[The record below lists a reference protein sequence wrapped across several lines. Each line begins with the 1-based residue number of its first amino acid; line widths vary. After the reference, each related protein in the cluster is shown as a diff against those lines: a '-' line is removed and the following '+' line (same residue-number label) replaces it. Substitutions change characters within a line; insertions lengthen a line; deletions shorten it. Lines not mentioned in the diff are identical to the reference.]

1 MRLTGRVV
9 AVIVLA
15 AGVACSHAPSQ
26 EPPVYDFR
34 KSAVAVEPGRKVEG
48 TFPSVDSG
56 NEVAYQVAVPAK
68 GSLLA
73 SATAAKPAARLEIE
87 IYTGNNA
94 PLAKGDAAKPVE
106 TRQLSPGTYR
116 VVVRNPEKVESG
128 FTFLAL
134 FKPADPDLNGGPYR
148 VRSGAREL
156 PADDGHVSGRVDY
169 SGMTRTNYWRI
180 DTPAEGGLK
189 ITFDPQG
196 ANLVAEIEGPEG
208 APARIDPATGY
219 EKKDLS
225 AGDYYVKV
233 YAVGPGDAG
242 PYRLSTAFTI
252 DPCRNG
258 GAACAREGA
267 EELKLPQDSKV
278 GEVDFKRAMQRRYYK
293 ASLMEMGRLTVV
305 FKVLEPRGSKVE
317 ALFLRSDEGAERI
330 IGTGT
335 KEIDI
340 PGNYFIEVIAP
351 ASGDYA
357 RYSLQTTWQ
366 PANFVSGD
374 VVELGRNPCLL
385 TVQAGT
391 KQGVRAGA
399 PCTIVV
405 GSNPAAIDS
414 CVVDQAFPNL
424 CKVRPLGAG
433 CRIPSQNVRVQISL

>member
-1 MRLTGRVV
+1 MKLKRRVV

-26 EPPVYDFR
+26 ERPAYDFR
-34 KSAVAVEPGRKVEG
+34 KSAVGLEPGRKAEG
-48 TFPSVDSG
+48 AFPSADSA
-56 NEVAYQVAVPAK
+56 NQVAYRVAIPAT
-68 GSLLA
+68 GSLVA
-73 SATAAKPAARLEIE
+73 SATAANPAARLGIE
-87 IYTGNNA
+87 IYTGGSA
-94 PLAKGDAAKPVE
+94 PLAKGAAAKPVE
-106 TRQLSPGTYR
+106 TRQLPPGTYWI
-116 VVVRNPEKVESG
+116 VVTNAEKAETG
-128 FTFLAL
+128 FTLLAL
-134 FKPADPDLNGGPYR
+134 FKPDDPDLRGGPYR
-148 VRSGAREL
+148 ARSGAREL
-156 PADDGHVSGRVDY
+156 PPDDGHVSDRVDY

-180 DTPAEGGLK
+180 DTPAQGDLK
-189 ITFDPQG
+189 VTFDPEG

-219 EKKDLS
+219 EKNDLP

-242 PYRLSTAFTI
+242 PYRLSTTFTV

-278 GEVDFKRAMQRRYYK
+278 GEVDFKRAMQRHYYK
-293 ASLMEMGRLTVV
+293 ASLQEKGRLTVA
-305 FKVLEPRGSKVE
+305 FKVLEPRGSKVA
-317 ALFLRSDEGAERI
+317 ALFLRPSEAPERI

-335 KEIDI
+335 KEIDN
-340 PGNYFIEVIAP
+340 PGDYYIEVIAP
-351 ASGDYA
+351 ATGDYA
-357 RYSLQTTWQ
+357 KYSLQTTWQ

-391 KQGVRAGA
+391 RQGVRAGA

-433 CRIPSQNVRVQISL
+433 CHIPSQNVRVQISQ